1 MRRDFSACGLF
12 IAAVV
17 CAAGVHPAEARQ
29 ESARDER
36 MHPAEARQNP
46 SREGG
51 QPPIF
56 RGGTTLVQVDAIVTD
71 AVGRPVID
79 LSASDFEVLD
89 DGARVPIERVRFLGG
104 AAYEGDATLAP
115 IRTHDDEEREASRDD
130 VRVYAIFL
138 DDYHVERM
146 GELRVIDALIAFAQG
161 LPPTDLVAVYYPLD
175 SMTDVHFA
183 RDREP
188 VLKAIRAF
196 RGRLGDY
203 QPTRPV
209 EEEHLRHPRDIER
222 IRREITMTA
231 LEGLA
236 THLGGIKQGRK
247 TVLFVSNGFTEPV
260 EELRRVYEAANH
272 ANVAVYPLD
281 PRGMTM
287 RRRGTDAAQM
297 MNFSV
302 GDYDMLRALAF
313 QTGARAIVERNDIRG
328 ELERI
333 TRDASAYYLI
343 AYESPHPDDG
353 KFHRVSVRVPR
364 PRTTVFART
373 GYWSLKRGQN
383 ADGAAS
389 LAPVVPARVNE
400 AISRLADSLRPNADE
415 PSEAPSRVH
424 MPAPPPPPALA
435 KPPLLAA
442 PSVSL
447 AQGRLVGPPVNRREF
462 RRSDVVVVRAPVT
475 GTPEISARLLNHVGQ
490 PLTDLP
496 AAVSD
501 GTCQVTVPLGSV
513 AAGDYVVEMSATA
526 GGEAAQQFVA
536 FRVLAR

>member
-1 MRRDFSACGLF
+1 MRRASSACGLL
-12 IAAVV
+12 IAATI
-17 CAAGVHPAEARQ
+17 CAAGVHHAEARQ
-29 ESARDER
+29 PPGRD
-36 MHPAEARQNP
+36 
-46 SREGG
+46 SG

-71 AVGRPVID
+71 ADGRPVID

-89 DGARVPIERVRFLGG
+89 DGARVPIERVRFLGA
-104 AAYEGDATLAP
+104 AAYDGDATLAP

-138 DDYHVERM
+138 DDYHVERL
-146 GELRVIDALIAFAQG
+146 GERRVIDPLIAFVQR

-188 VLKAIRAF
+188 VLKAIRGF

-222 IRREITMTA
+222 IRREITMSA

-236 THLGGIKQGRK
+236 AHLGGIKQGRK

-260 EELRRVYEAANH
+260 EELRRMYEAASR

-281 PRGMTM
+281 PRGMMTH
-287 RRRGTDAAQM
+287 RRETTTAQM

-313 QTGARAIVERNDIRG
+313 ETGARAIVDRNDIGG
-328 ELERI
+328 ELQRI

-353 KFHRVSVRVPR
+353 KFHRVKVQVTR

-373 GYWSLKRGQN
+373 GYWSFKRGQN
-383 ADGAAS
+383 ADGPAS
-389 LAPVVPARVNE
+389 LAPVVPAAVNE
-400 AISRLADSLRPNADE
+400 AVNRLADSLRPNADE
-415 PSEAPSRVH
+415 PIEAPRRVH
-424 MPAPPPPPALA
+424 MPPPAPPPAPAR
-435 KPPLLAA
+435 PPLLAA
-442 PSVSL
+442 PSVSV
-447 AQGRLVGPPVNRREF
+447 AQGRLVSAPVDRREF

-475 GTPEISARLLNHVGQ
+475 GSPAISARLLNHVGQ
-490 PLTDLP
+490 PLADLP
-496 AAVSD
+496 AAISS
-501 GTCQVTVPLGSV
+501 GMCQVTVPLGSV
-513 AAGDYVVEMSATA
+513 AAGDYVVEMSATL